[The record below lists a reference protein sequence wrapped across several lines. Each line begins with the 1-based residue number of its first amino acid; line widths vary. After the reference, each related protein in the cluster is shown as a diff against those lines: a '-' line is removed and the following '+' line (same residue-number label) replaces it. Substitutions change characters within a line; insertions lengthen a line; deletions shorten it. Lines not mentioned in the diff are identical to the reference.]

1 MDTANRTA
9 DAEARAGKGEA
20 MDDNVTTGTQ
30 AALVVETASG
40 RVRGASIEGVA
51 AFKCI
56 PYGAPS
62 SGANRFMPPRKPTPW
77 AGVRDALDYTGH
89 APQQGLRPAT
99 RVELA
104 DFSGPP
110 DTSPETEDCLT
121 LNVWSANPKH
131 GAKRP
136 VMVWFHG
143 GAFAYGTAN
152 VARLQGSRLATRG
165 DVVVVTVNQRLNIF
179 GFLDLSE
186 IGGTDY
192 AASGN
197 AGTLDMIAA
206 LEWVRDNIDRFGGD
220 PGNVTIFGESG
231 GGGKVCTLLAMP
243 SARGLFHRAIVQSGA
258 AIRLRERDRAAK
270 LSEAVL
276 KALGLSRTD
285 LDKLQ
290 SLPMAQLLAAVDPA
304 QKAIGPAPMPLFDR
318 YPFGPVVDGTI
329 VPSHPFDPAAPA
341 VSADIP
347 LLIGDMKDEMAS
359 FLARDDKVWHR
370 TLTEQEMRD
379 RVAAVAGRHAD
390 HVIETYRRL
399 YPGMNPAERLIA
411 TLTDSNFRIR
421 SLMVAERKAVQAG
434 APVYM
439 YSFQWE
445 TPVLGGRMKAP
456 HALDV
461 PFTFDTIDLTNATDR
476 SAAAHK
482 LAATMS
488 GTWAAFAH
496 TGKPEHPAIP
506 PWPAYE
512 LSARATLILDAECRV
527 QNDPGGETRSLW
539 QGIIAG

>member
-1 MDTANRTA
+1 MNDVGAVQGWA
-9 DAEARAGKGEA
+9 SAE
-20 MDDNVTTGTQ
+20 TTVGQ
-30 AALVVETASG
+30 
-40 RVRGASIEGVA
+40 VRGAIIDGVV

-56 PYGAPS
+56 PYGAPT
-62 SGANRFMPPRKPTPW
+62 SGTGRFMPPRRPTPW

-89 APQQGLRPAT
+89 APQQGLRAPT
-99 RVELA
+99 RPELA

-110 DTSPETEDCLT
+110 DTSPESEDCLT
-121 LNVWSANPKH
+121 LNVWSPGLDAS
-131 GAKRP
+131 KRP

-152 VARLQGSRLATRG
+152 VARLHGSRLANRG

-179 GFLDLSE
+179 GFLDLSAV
-186 IGGTDY
+186 GGTDFTT
-192 AASGN
+192 SGN

-220 PGNVTIFGESG
+220 PGNVTVFGELG

-258 AIRLRERDRAAK
+258 AVRLRERDRATK
-270 LSEAVL
+270 LTDAVL
-276 KALGLSRTD
+276 KVLGLTGNDIRT
-285 LDKLQ
+285 LQ
-290 SLPMAQLLAAVDPA
+290 SLPMAQLLAAVEPA
-304 QKAIGPAPMPLFDR
+304 QKAIGPAPQPLFDR

-329 VPSHPFDPAAPA
+329 VPRHPFDQSAPDVA
-341 VSADIP
+341 VDVP

-370 TLTEQEMRD
+370 TLTEQELRERVAPVADEHTD
-379 RVAAVAGRHAD
+379 RV
-390 HVIETYRRL
+390 IEAYRRL

-411 TLTDSNFRIR
+411 TLTDANFRIR
-421 SLMVAERKAVQAG
+421 SLIVADHKARQAG

-439 YSFQWE
+439 YSFEWE
-445 TPVLGGRMKAP
+445 TPVRGGRLKAP

-488 GTWAAFAH
+488 ATWAAFARA
-496 TGKPEHPAIP
+496 GVPDNAAIP
-506 PWPAYE
+506 HWPMYDVTT
-512 LSARATLILDAECRV
+512 RATMMLDAECRIE
-527 QNDPGGETRSLW
+527 NDPRGETRQLW
-539 QGIIAG
+539 QAITGH

>member
-1 MDTANRTA
+1 MNDLATSQ
-9 DAEARAGKGEA
+9 
-20 MDDNVTTGTQ
+20 GTS
-30 AALVVETASG
+30 LVETMAG
-40 RVRGASIEGVA
+40 RVRGTIIDGVA
-51 AFKCI
+51 AFKSI
-56 PYGAPS
+56 PYGAPT
-62 SGANRFMPPRKPTPW
+62 SGANRFMPPRKPVPW
-77 AGVRDALDYTGH
+77 AGVRDALEYLGH
-89 APQQGLRPAT
+89 APQEGLRPAS
-99 RVELA
+99 RPELT

-121 LNVWSANPKH
+121 LNVWTPGLDQS
-131 GAKRP
+131 AKRP

-143 GAFAYGTAN
+143 GAFSYGTAN
-152 VARLQGSRLATRG
+152 VARLQGSRLARRG

-179 GFLDLSE
+179 GFLDLSAV
-186 IGGTDY
+186 GGADF

-206 LEWVRDNIDRFGGD
+206 LEWVRDNIARFGGD

-258 AIRLRERDRAAK
+258 AVRLREPDRAAK
-270 LSEAVL
+270 LTDAVL
-276 KALGLSRTD
+276 KTLGLTSRD
-285 LDKLQ
+285 LGKLQ
-290 SLPMAQLLAAVDPA
+290 SLPMAQLLAAVEPA
-304 QKAIGPAPMPLFDR
+304 LKAIGPAPLPLFDR

-329 VPSHPFDPAAPA
+329 VPQHPFDQGAPV

-359 FLARDDKVWHR
+359 FLARDDKVWFR
-370 TLTEQEMRD
+370 TLTEQEMHD
-379 RVAAVAGRHAD
+379 RVAAVAGKHTD
-390 HVIETYRRL
+390 QVIETYRRL
-399 YPGMNPAERLIA
+399 YPSANAAERLIA

-421 SLMVAERKAVQAG
+421 SLIVAESKAKQAA

-439 YSFQWE
+439 YSFEWE
-445 TPVLGGRMKAP
+445 TPVQGGRLKAP

-476 SAAAHK
+476 SEAAHR

-496 TGKPEHPAIP
+496 TGVPEHPSLP
-506 PWPAYE
+506 RWPAYD
-512 LSARATLILDAECRV
+512 LASRATLMLDNECRIE
-527 QNDPGGETRSLW
+527 NDPRGETRQLW
-539 QGIIAG
+539 HAITGR